1 MMATRPP
8 SGDEFDGV
16 EPTQADDVAHPEQP
30 PMDDDASGLPDE
42 DAEQLGDF
50 A

>member
-1 MMATRPP
+1 MSATPP
-8 SGDEFDGV
+8 DPTEGV
-16 EPTQADDVAHPEQP
+16 EPTEADAVAHPEQP

-42 DAEQLGDF
+42 EAEQLGDF